1 MFTLPSLPEWTVWIL
16 EDIKELFNF
25 LHVTNI
31 LIKFLKIFF
40 CYIPKC
46 WLVE

>member
-1 MFTLPSLPEWTVWIL
+1 MFTLPSLPEWIGWIL

-25 LHVTNI
+25 LRVTNI

-40 CYIPKC
+40 CYILKSL
-46 WLVE
+46 LVE